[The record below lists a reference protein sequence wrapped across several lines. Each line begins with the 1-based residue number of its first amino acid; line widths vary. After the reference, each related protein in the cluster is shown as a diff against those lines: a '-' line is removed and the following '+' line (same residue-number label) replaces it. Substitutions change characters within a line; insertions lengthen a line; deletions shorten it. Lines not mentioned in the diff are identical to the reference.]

1 MDIIKAS
8 QILGVE
14 SKVLRAFDV
23 PDVYNPPNTLQ
34 GYICFQ
40 SDDKYGALVI
50 HSVNGLRLS
59 NPQVVYTTPKLH
71 YPFHTSAIGTRIY
84 QWPKFHRVRVYE
96 KWDGTNILC
105 YSYRNFMGKRFCTF
119 KTRLTP
125 VVRSSDTVDFKALWD
140 GILSRHPELKEPEA
154 VKDGEYA
161 FSYEMY
167 GYMNPIVVIYNEP
180 IEASFIFAVK
190 QSNDEIEPPD
200 KFKHT
205 TLTNKCLADAGSE
218 KDLVKLYEAMREQ
231 ARSRIQVQDDG
242 SIYGCEGAVFY
253 VFTEERWRMFKCK
266 PDQIEQIHW
275 AGDAIDYHSIVS
287 TAKNAL
293 EKIDADDLTI
303 DFVVGLLKEEFSD
316 IQIGKSGIKIQKAV
330 QAVREHAH
338 FTAFVKKIYDNCPEI
353 NKVDKGTLM
362 RYFSQFCQKKQMRP
376 VYTALKEMGLVN

>member
-1 MDIIKAS
+1 MKI
-8 QILGVE
+8 
-14 SKVLRAFDV
+14 FDE
-23 PDVYNPPNTLQ
+23 DFKT
-34 GYICFQ
+34 
-40 SDDKYGALVI
+40 ALVI
-50 HSVNGLRLS
+50 YSVNGLILS
-59 NPQVVYTTPKLH
+59 NPQIVYTTPKLH

-84 QWPKFHRVRVYE
+84 QWPKFNRVRVYE
-96 KWDGTNILC
+96 KWDGTNILA
-105 YSYRNFMGKRFCTF
+105 YSYRNFMGKRFVTF

-125 VVRSSDTVDFKALWD
+125 VVRSSAFDTSTCVAGGVDFKALWD
-140 GILSRHPELKEPEA
+140 EILAKHPELRAPEA
-154 VKDGEYA
+154 VMDGEYA

-180 IEASFIFAVK
+180 ISASFIFAVK

-205 TLTNKCLADAGSE
+205 KIVNECLADAGSE

-231 ARSRIQVQDDG
+231 ARSKIQVQDDG

-253 VFTEERWRMFKCK
+253 VFTEERWKMFKCK

-293 EKIDADDLTI
+293 ENISVDELTTSFVID
-303 DFVVGLLKEEFSD
+303 LLKEEFSD

-330 QAVREHAH
+330 QAVKEYTH
-338 FTAFVKKIYDNCPEI
+338 FRAFVKKIYDNCPDV
-353 NKVDKGTLM
+353 NKGDKGTLM

-376 VYTALKEMGLVN
+376 VYTALKEMGFVDG